1 MLVESEFSE
10 LCSLGMRQDDE
21 LSEQYLGMETG
32 EFEVWLTAGIGLVD
46 GARLECFQ
54 SLITLIFS

>member
-1 MLVESEFSE
+1 
-10 LCSLGMRQDDE
+10 MREDDE